1 MGKLVRFIG
10 SAAVGAALGMGAAVM
25 FAPSSGKELQRM
37 IQSRRDEAMS
47 AARTQSAT
55 RERELRAEWES
66 RVAASTSSERR
77 SRAAKIAG
85 AARHCRLRP
94 P

>member
-66 RVAASTSSERR
+66 RVAAEAIKRKALKGR
-77 SRAAKIAG
+77 EV
-85 AARHCRLRP
+85 
-94 P
+94 